1 MPDDMDNLKTL
12 PPTQNVNN
20 GSLTFNPD
28 NVHEANGANQ
38 VPHLQALNPICSR
51 FHHMQIGD
59 SIKASDGNVLPS
71 TYCGRTLIASFSIQ
85 SVAASK

>member
-1 MPDDMDNLKTL
+1 MQAHFLKWKRNNEGKSKKGCHNMPDDMDNLKTL

-38 VPHLQALNPICSR
+38 VPHLQALTQ
-51 FHHMQIGD
+51 FVLD
-59 SIKASDGNVLPS
+59 STTCKLVIP
-71 TYCGRTLIASFSIQ
+71 
-85 SVAASK
+85 